1 MANQE
6 RAKKGLDNPV
16 VHDTEAPIR
25 TAVEALRILIRK
37 EEINAMGTPHNEAEK
52 ERLQNEVLMP
62 GRCTSCKIYCGT
74 FLKDAVCFNTRE
86 KYARIHGN
94 L

>member
-1 MANQE
+1 MGSVWLPGSEMESAALFVVASYRKVRIGTVLLTMANQE

-37 EEINAMGTPHNEAEK
+37 E
-52 ERLQNEVLMP
+52 RLTIKSQV
-62 GRCTSCKIYCGT
+62 SK
-74 FLKDAVCFNTRE
+74 
-86 KYARIHGN
+86 
-94 L
+94 